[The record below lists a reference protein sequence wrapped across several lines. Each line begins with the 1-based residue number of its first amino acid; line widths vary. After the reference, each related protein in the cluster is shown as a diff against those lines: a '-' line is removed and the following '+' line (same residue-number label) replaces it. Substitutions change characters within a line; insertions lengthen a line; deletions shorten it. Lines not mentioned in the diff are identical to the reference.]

1 QLFSSLEQLQRE
13 DLGIIDSLREVRN
26 KLDSLQNFG
35 HNYRELATRM
45 ESALLE
51 VEDMTIEIER
61 LSENIEDDP
70 QALAVVSAQLENL
83 YQLQKKHG
91 LSAVDELIALQNE
104 LEEKVAETENAE
116 ETTEKLHK
124 IIESS
129 RIQTQKL
136 GDKLTKN

>member
-1 QLFSSLEQLQRE
+1 ELEAKKLEAQKTYDYNLFLLNELRESQLKPGIQEELEEQYQQYSNVEELKEQLFSSLEQLQRE

-83 YQLQKKHG
+83 YQL
-91 LSAVDELIALQNE
+91 
-104 LEEKVAETENAE
+104 
-116 ETTEKLHK
+116 
-124 IIESS
+124 
-129 RIQTQKL
+129 
-136 GDKLTKN
+136 